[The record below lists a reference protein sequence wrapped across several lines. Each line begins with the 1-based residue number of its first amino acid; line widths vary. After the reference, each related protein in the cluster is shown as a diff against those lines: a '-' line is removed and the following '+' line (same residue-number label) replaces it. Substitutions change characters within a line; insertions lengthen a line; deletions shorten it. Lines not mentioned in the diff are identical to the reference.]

1 MIKRIKVSLVGCLLV
16 LVSFGF
22 ISAGDVDYFEIS
34 KNVDIYVSLF
44 KELNLNYVDKIDP
57 STVIRKGIDAML
69 NDLDPYTEF
78 YSEAETE
85 DFRIQTTGKYG
96 GIGSL
101 IAPRDEYVIIDEPFE
116 GMPAQEAGL
125 IAGDKILEI
134 DGKSMKGKKTD
145 EVTKLLKGAAN
156 SKFKILI
163 SRLQNDDSEK
173 KISFEILRR
182 EIKLKNV
189 PFSGM
194 VSNDVGYIKLEN
206 FMENAGNDV
215 RDAFKKL
222 KESNPSLKGIIL
234 DLRNNPGGL
243 LHEAVNT
250 SNVFIDQNNEIVSTK
265 GKIAEMQITHR
276 TQKRAED
283 LKLPIIVLT
292 NGGSASASEIV
303 AGAIQDLDRGVII
316 GGRTFGKGLVQNTRP
331 LPYNTQLKVTTAKYY
346 IPSGRCIQAIN
357 YAEKNPDGSVKKIPD
372 SLKMPFKTKGGRTVY
387 DGGGIDPDIKTKKEF
402 PHPIAYYLSYKG
414 LIGDY
419 ATRYV
424 SRHPK
429 PNSSKDFRLSDEEY
443 EAFVQFTKS
452 KKFTYDSDVDRELK
466 ELQKKAED
474 EKMMPEIK
482 KAYDELCQRVKE
494 TKSNEI
500 YCHKKDI
507 FEMLELE
514 IVRRYFNRQGVIEH
528 SFVHDE
534 DIIESLKLFSNPA
547 EYNRFLKASK

>member
-1 MIKRIKVSLVGCLLV
+1 MIKRIKIGLLGFA
-16 LVSFGF
+16 LFLFSFIF

-34 KNVDIYVSLF
+34 KNIDIYVSLF
-44 KELNLNYVDKIDP
+44 KELNLHYVDKIDP

-69 NDLDPYTEF
+69 NELDPYTEF

-85 DFRIQTTGKYG
+85 DFRITTTGKYG

-101 IAPRDEYVIIDEPFE
+101 IAPREEYVIIDEPFE

-125 IAGDKILEI
+125 IPGDKILEI

-145 EVTKLLKGAAN
+145 EVTKLLKGASG

-163 SRLQNDDSEK
+163 SRLQGDDTEK
-173 KISFEILRR
+173 KLSFDIIRK

-189 PFSGM
+189 PYSGI
-194 VSNDVGYIKLEN
+194 VSNNIGYIKLEN

-215 RDAFKKL
+215 RDAYKKL
-222 KESNPSLKGIIL
+222 KETNPDLKGIIL
-234 DLRNNPGGL
+234 DLRGNPGGL

-250 SNVFIDQNNEIVSTK
+250 ANVFIDQNNEIVSTK
-265 GKIAEMQITHR
+265 GKVVEMQVTHR

-283 LKLPIIVLT
+283 ATIPIVVLT

-303 AGAIQDLDRGVII
+303 AGAIQDLDRGLIV
-316 GGRTFGKGLVQNTRP
+316 GGKTFGKGLVQNTRP

-372 SLKMPFKTKGGRTVY
+372 SLKMPFKTKGGRVVY
-387 DGGGIDPDIKTKKEF
+387 DGGGIDPDLKTKKEYA
-402 PHPIAYYLSYKG
+402 HPIAYYLSYKG
-414 LIGDY
+414 LISDF

-429 PNSSKDFRLSDEEY
+429 PLSPKDFTLSETEY
-443 EAFVQFTKS
+443 ESFVQYTKQRN
-452 KKFTYDSDVDRELK
+452 FTYESEVEKEMK
-466 ELQKKAED
+466 ELQKRAED
-474 EKMMPEIK
+474 EKMMTAIK
-482 KAYDELCQRVKE
+482 KTYDDLILKIKE
-494 TKSNEI
+494 AKANEI
-500 YCHKKDI
+500 YSNKKDI
-507 FEMLELE
+507 FELIESE
-514 IVRRYFNRQGVIEH
+514 IVRRYFNRKGVIEH

-534 DIIESLKLFSNPA
+534 DITESLKLLANSA
-547 EYNRFLKASK
+547 EYNKLLKSSK